1 MDVLQLFERMSRM
14 FSSVSLVSYV
24 FMRSVL
30 DSMVVTLAMIILCI
44 CLICDNGAGG
54 EWFASRVDIPQG
66 CAYF

>member
-1 MDVLQLFERMSRM
+1 MDVVQLFEHMSRM
-14 FSSVSLVSYV
+14 FSTVSLVSYV

-30 DSMVVTLAMIILCI
+30 DSMIVTVAMIILCM

-54 EWFASRVDIPQG
+54 ELFASRVDILQG